1 VTTVSC
7 MTRYQVDSD
16 EVLGASTA
24 VRATIS
30 RIQSESASLQSQLV
44 NLQNSWS
51 GQASVAFQ
59 GLALDWKATQ
69 NRVDET
75 LGAVSQALSV
85 AAQQYAEIEAA
96 NARLFAH

>member
-1 VTTVSC
+1 

-16 EVLGASTA
+16 EVLGASSA
-24 VRATIS
+24 VRATIN
-30 RIQSESASLQSQLV
+30 RIQSESSSLQGQLV

-51 GQASVAFQ
+51 GQASTAFQ

-75 LGAVSQALSV
+75 LGAVSQALTM
-85 AAQQYAEIEAA
+85 AGQQYAEIEAA
-96 NARLFAH
+96 NARLFAG

>member
-1 VTTVSC
+1 

>member
-1 VTTVSC
+1 

-16 EVLGASTA
+16 EVLGASSA

-30 RIQSESASLQSQLV
+30 RIQAESASLSGQLA

-59 GLALDWKATQ
+59 GLALDWRATQ
-69 NRVDET
+69 HRVDET

-85 AAQQYAEIEAA
+85 AAQQYAEIEAT

>member
-1 VTTVSC
+1 

-16 EVLGASTA
+16 EVLGASSA

-30 RIQSESASLQSQLV
+30 RIQAESTSLSGQLA

-59 GLALDWKATQ
+59 GLALDWRATQ
-69 NRVDET
+69 HRVDET

-85 AAQQYAEIEAA
+85 AAQQYAEIEAT

>member
-1 VTTVSC
+1 

-24 VRATIS
+24 VRATIN
-30 RIQSESASLQSQLV
+30 RIQAESASLHSQLV

-51 GQASVAFQ
+51 GQASAAFQ
-59 GLALDWKATQ
+59 GLALDWKSTQ
-69 NRVDET
+69 HRVDET
-75 LGAVSQALSV
+75 LGAVSQALTV
-85 AAQQYAEIEAA
+85 AGQQYAEIEAA

>member
-1 VTTVSC
+1 

-16 EVLGASTA
+16 EVLGASSA

-59 GLALDWKATQ
+59 GLALDWKTTQ
-69 NRVDET
+69 QRVDET
-75 LGAVSQALSV
+75 LGAVSQALSL
-85 AAQQYAEIEAA
+85 AGQQYAEIEAA
-96 NARLFAH
+96 NARLFAR

>member
-1 VTTVSC
+1 

-16 EVLGASTA
+16 EVLGASSA

-30 RIQSESASLQSQLV
+30 RIQAESSSLQGQLV

-51 GQASVAFQ
+51 GQASTAFQ

-75 LGAVSQALSV
+75 LGAVSQALTM
-85 AAQQYAEIEAA
+85 AGQQYAEIEAA
-96 NARLFAH
+96 NARLFAG

>member
-1 VTTVSC
+1 

-24 VRATIS
+24 VRATIN
-30 RIQSESASLQSQLV
+30 RIQAESSSLQGQLV

-51 GQASVAFQ
+51 GQASTAFQ

-75 LGAVSQALSV
+75 LGAVSQALTM
-85 AAQQYAEIEAA
+85 AGQQYAEIEAA
-96 NARLFAH
+96 NARLFAG

>member
-1 VTTVSC
+1 

-16 EVLGASTA
+16 EVLGASSA

-30 RIQSESASLQSQLV
+30 RIQSESSSLQGQLV

-51 GQASVAFQ
+51 GQASTAFQ

-75 LGAVSQALSV
+75 LGAVSQALTM
-85 AAQQYAEIEAA
+85 AGQQYAEIEAA
-96 NARLFAH
+96 NARLFAG

>member
-1 VTTVSC
+1 MTTVSC

-75 LGAVSQALSV
+75 LGAVSQALTM
-85 AAQQYAEIEAA
+85 AGQQYAEIEAA

>member
-1 VTTVSC
+1 

-16 EVLGASTA
+16 EVLGASSA

-30 RIQSESASLQSQLV
+30 RIQSESSSLQGQLV

-51 GQASVAFQ
+51 GQASTAFQ

-75 LGAVSQALSV
+75 LGAVSQALTM
-85 AAQQYAEIEAA
+85 AGQQYAEIEAA
-96 NARLFAH
+96 NARLFAR

>member
-1 VTTVSC
+1 MTTVSC